1 MDAPT
6 LIHIDTFFEET
17 IALEISIYRKLQTS
31 GCDIPAMA
39 DGVLNTCQRLETL
52 HRAVKLLVNDLQAK
66 LAQAEAAAK

>member
-1 MDAPT
+1 M
-6 LIHIDTFFEET
+6 
-17 IALEISIYRKLQTS
+17 EISIYRKLQTS